1 MLLLLEVLVLQEVL
15 LLLEVDHQLL
25 QPEEVVE
32 QLLDVD
38 VELLHDLLTGWL
50 TGLHCSW
57 GLSRISNLI

>member
-32 QLLDVD
+32 QLLHVD

-50 TGLHCSW
+50 TGFLI
-57 GLSRISNLI
+57 LSKCFE